1 MIRLAALITAFALLM
16 PGTTRAADSEAGQ
29 KAFARCKICHAV
41 ETGARSAVGPNL
53 HGIFGRKAGALDGFS
68 YSAAMKNSGIVWDDE
83 SMSKYLRDPRGSMP
97 GNKMAFPG
105 VKNDEEMA
113 NLLAYLHQATQ

>member
-1 MIRLAALITAFALLM
+1 MIRPAAFTTAFALLM
-16 PGTTRAADSEAGQ
+16 PGATQAADTEAGQ
-29 KAFARCKICHAV
+29 KAFAKCKICHAV
-41 ETGARSAVGPNL
+41 EAGGRNTAGPNL
-53 HGIFGRKAGALDGFS
+53 HGIFGRKAGTLDGFS

-83 SMSKYLRDPRGSMP
+83 SMAKYLRDPRGSMP